1 MFKIT
6 ETAAEQI
13 RRAAESQQE
22 PGEDTSLGLRIA
34 AKIDEDGELAYGM
47 GFDEERENDV
57 KVESSGITVL
67 IAPHSHELLAGA
79 MLDFVELNPGEFQ
92 FVFFNPNEPAPMA
105 GGCGSGSGSG
115 NRGGGCGS
123 CGSAGGGCA

>member
-6 ETAAEQI
+6 DAAAEQI
-13 RRAAESQQE
+13 RRAAESQQQ
-22 PGEDTSLGLRIA
+22 PGEDEVIGLRIA
-34 AKIDEDGELAYGM
+34 AKVDEDGELAYGM

-57 KVESSGITVL
+57 KVESAGITVL
-67 IAPHSHELLAGA
+67 IATHSSELLAGA

-105 GGCGSGSGSG
+105 TGCGSGSATRGGGCGGCGSG
-115 NRGGGCGS
+115 GGCG
-123 CGSAGGGCA
+123 

>member
-6 ETAAEQI
+6 DAAAEQI
-13 RRAAESQQE
+13 RRAAESQQQ
-22 PGEDTSLGLRIA
+22 PGEDEVIGLRIA
-34 AKIDEDGELAYGM
+34 AKVDEDGELAYGM

-57 KVESSGITVL
+57 KVESAGITVL
-67 IAPHSHELLAGA
+67 IAPHSKELLAGA

-105 GGCGSGSGSG
+105 TGCGSGSA
-115 NRGGGCGS
+115 NRGGGCGG
-123 CGSAGGGCA
+123 CGGGSGGGCG

>member
-13 RRAAESQQE
+13 RRAAESQ
-22 PGEDTSLGLRIA
+22 PGDEAETLGLRIA
-34 AKIDEDGELAYGM
+34 AKIDDDGELAYGM

-57 KVESSGITVL
+57 KVESSGVTVL
-67 IAPHSHELLAGA
+67 IAPHSQDLLAGA
-79 MLDFVELNPGEFQ
+79 MLDFVELKPGEFQ
-92 FVFFNPNEPAPMA
+92 FVFFNPNEPAPPPA
-105 GGCGSGSGSG
+105 TGCGSS

-123 CGSAGGGCA
+123 GGCGSSGGGCG

>member
-1 MFKIT
+1 MFTIT

-13 RRAAESQQE
+13 RRAAESQQQ
-22 PGEDTSLGLRIA
+22 PGEDLALGLRIA
-34 AKIDEDGELAYGM
+34 AKVDEDGELAYGM

-57 KVESSGITVL
+57 KVESAGITVL
-67 IAPHSHELLAGA
+67 IAPHSKELLAGA

-105 GGCGSGSGSG
+105 TGCGSG

-123 CGSAGGGCA
+123 GGCGSGGGCG

>member
-13 RRAAESQQE
+13 RRAAESQQQ
-22 PGEDTSLGLRIA
+22 PGEDTPLGLRIA
-34 AKIDEDGELAYGM
+34 AKVDEDGELAYGM

-57 KVESSGITVL
+57 KVESAGITVL
-67 IAPHSHELLAGA
+67 IAPHSQDLLTGA

-105 GGCGSGSGSG
+105 SGCGSSRGGCGGCGSS
-115 NRGGGCGS
+115 GGGCG
-123 CGSAGGGCA
+123 

>member
-13 RRAAESQQE
+13 RRAAESQPASE
-22 PGEDTSLGLRIA
+22 AETLGLRIA
-34 AKIDEDGELAYGM
+34 AKIDDDGELAYGM

-57 KVESSGITVL
+57 KVESSGVTVL
-67 IAPHSHELLAGA
+67 IAPHSQDLLAGA
-79 MLDFVELNPGEFQ
+79 MLDFVELKPGEFQ
-92 FVFFNPNEPAPMA
+92 FVFFNPNEPAPPA
-105 GGCGSGSGSG
+105 TGCGSS

-123 CGSAGGGCA
+123 GGCGSGGGCG

>member
-1 MFKIT
+1 MFTIT

-22 PGEDTSLGLRIA
+22 PGEDIPVGLRIA
-34 AKIDEDGELAYGM
+34 AKVDEDGELAYGM

-57 KVESSGITVL
+57 KIESAGITVL
-67 IAPHSHELLAGA
+67 IAPHSQDLLAGA

-105 GGCGSGSGSG
+105 SGCGSS
-115 NRGGGCGS
+115 RGGGCGGCAS
-123 CGSAGGGCA
+123 SGGGCG

>member
-22 PGEDTSLGLRIA
+22 PGEDTAVGLRIA
-34 AKIDEDGELAYGM
+34 AKVDEDGELAYGM
-47 GFDEERENDV
+47 GFDDERDNDV
-57 KVESSGITVL
+57 KVESAGITVL
-67 IAPHSHELLAGA
+67 IAPHSSELLAGA

-105 GGCGSGSGSG
+105 TGCGSG
-115 NRGGGCGS
+115 NRGGGCGG
-123 CGSAGGGCA
+123 CGSSGGGCG

>member
-13 RRAAESQQE
+13 RRAAESQQQ
-22 PGEDTSLGLRIA
+22 PGEDNPLGLRIA
-34 AKIDEDGELAYGM
+34 AKVDEDGELAYGM

-57 KVESSGITVL
+57 RVESAGITIL
-67 IAPHSHELLAGA
+67 IAPHSQELLAGA

-105 GGCGSGSGSG
+105 SGCGSG
-115 NRGGGCGS
+115 NRSGGCGS
-123 CGSAGGGCA
+123 CGSSSGSCG

>member
-6 ETAAEQI
+6 EIAAEQI
-13 RRAAESQQE
+13 RRAAESQQP
-22 PGEDTSLGLRIA
+22 PGEDAPLGLRIA
-34 AKIDEDGELAYGM
+34 AKIDDDGELAYGM

-57 KVESSGITVL
+57 KVETAGITVL

-105 GGCGSGSGSG
+105 SGCGSNRGGCGSGGCGS
-115 NRGGGCGS
+115 GGGCG
-123 CGSAGGGCA
+123 

>member
-6 ETAAEQI
+6 EAAAEQI
-13 RRAAESQQE
+13 RRAGEAQQQ
-22 PGEDTSLGLRIA
+22 PGEDVSLGLRIA

-47 GFDEERENDV
+47 GFDEERENDT
-57 KVESSGITVL
+57 KVESGGITVL
-67 IAPHSHELLAGA
+67 IAPHSQELLAGA

-105 GGCGSGSGSG
+105 GGCGS
-115 NRGGGCGS
+115 NRGGGCGG
-123 CGSAGGGCA
+123 CGGGSGGGCG